1 MNEQNFTMT
10 FLVDQSPKEVFDAV
24 TNVAGWWS
32 ETVEGGTHNLN
43 DEFSYRHGDLH
54 YSKHKLIEVVPNKRV
69 VWLTTDSELTFV
81 ENKTEWTG
89 TTIIFDIAEKDGKTE
104 LTFVHQGLVP
114 QFECY
119 KACFGGWT
127 YYLQESLLPLITT
140 GNGNPDKKQDASLLE
155 WG

>member
-1 MNEQNFTMT
+1 MENQNFTMT

-24 TNVAGWWS
+24 TNVRGWWS
-32 ETVEGGTHNLN
+32 EMVEGGTRNLN

-54 YSKHKLIEVVPNKRV
+54 YSKHKLTEVIPNKRV

-81 ENKTEWTG
+81 DNKTEWTG
-89 TTIIFDIAEKDGKTE
+89 TTISFDIAEKDGKTE
-104 LTFVHQGLVP
+104 LTFVHHGLVP

-119 KACFGGWT
+119 NACFGGWT

-140 GNGNPDKKQDASLLE
+140 GTGTPDKKQDASLLE